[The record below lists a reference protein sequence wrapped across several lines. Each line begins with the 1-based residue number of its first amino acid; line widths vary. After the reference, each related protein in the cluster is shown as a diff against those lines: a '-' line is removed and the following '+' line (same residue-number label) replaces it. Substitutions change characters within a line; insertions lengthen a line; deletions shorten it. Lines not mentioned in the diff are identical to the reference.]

1 MNQEYKPL
9 KEKYILNTKIVMGL
23 ATDYGYDPEND
34 GKYVLYC
41 ERHGDFI
48 QDTDKKRLWKL
59 AKSPDYFC
67 EECRIDDRV
76 TS

>member
-1 MNQEYKPL
+1 MSEYTPI
-9 KEKYILNTKIVMGL
+9 KEKYVLETKVILAL
-23 ATDYGYDPEND
+23 AEDYGYDISD
-34 GKYVLYC
+34 GGKYILVC
-41 ERHGDFI
+41 ERHGDFT

-76 TS
+76 TL